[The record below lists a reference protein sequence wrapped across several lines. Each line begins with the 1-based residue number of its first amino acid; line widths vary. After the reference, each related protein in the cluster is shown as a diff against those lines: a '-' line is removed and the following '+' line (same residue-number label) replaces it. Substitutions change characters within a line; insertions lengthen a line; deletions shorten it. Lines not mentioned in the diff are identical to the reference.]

1 MLLGLVDFA
10 ALPEMPEQWG
20 YLVILGVV
28 HTYVMYIFLYSS
40 IQKQPMIIIAT
51 LAFLYPATVILVD
64 YAVFAVR
71 LDRWQWLGVVLILI
85 SASVVSLPET

>member
-28 HTYVMYIFLYSS
+28 HTCVMYIFLYSS
-40 IQKQPMIIIAT
+40 IKKLPMIIIAT
-51 LAFLYPATVILVD
+51 LVFLYPAIAILVD
-64 YAVFAVR
+64 
-71 LDRWQWLGVVLILI
+71 
-85 SASVVSLPET
+85 